1 MMKKLIL
8 SIAILLGFGI
18 SGNNAFATNNKKT
31 LVVYYSDTG
40 TTEGVAKIIA
50 KETNGDLVKLEP
62 KIPYTEADL
71 NWRDKNSRVVKE
83 HENLDKVHVELKNA
97 KIKNFDT
104 YDTVFIG
111 YPIWWSEATWVVD
124 DFVEKN
130 DFTGKRVIAFATSIS
145 TGSGESS
152 KRLEKLAGTGR
163 WLSGK
168 RFSSSY
174 SEREVLSWL
183 KNFNVK

>member
-50 KETNGDLVKLEP
+50 RETNGDLVKLEP

-71 NWRDKNSRVVKE
+71 NKNSRVVKE

-111 YPIWWSEATWVVD
+111 YPI
-124 DFVEKN
+124 
-130 DFTGKRVIAFATSIS
+130 
-145 TGSGESS
+145 
-152 KRLEKLAGTGR
+152 
-163 WLSGK
+163 
-168 RFSSSY
+168 
-174 SEREVLSWL
+174 
-183 KNFNVK
+183 

>member
-1 MMKKLIL
+1 MIKKLIL
-8 SIAILLGFGI
+8 SMAILLGFVIFGDNI
-18 SGNNAFATNNKKT
+18 YAANNKKV
-31 LVVYYSDTG
+31 LVVYYSATG

-50 KETNGDLVKLEP
+50 KETNADLVKLEP

-71 NWRDKNSRVVKE
+71 NYRDKNSRVIKE

-97 KIKNFDT
+97 KINNFDS

-111 YPIWWSEATWVVD
+111 YPIWWSEASWVID
-124 DFVEKN
+124 DFIQKN
-130 DFTGKRVIAFATSIS
+130 DFTGKRVIAFTTSIS

-152 KRLEKLAGTGR
+152 KRLEKMAGTGR

-168 RFSSSY
+168 RVSSSY
-174 SEREVLSWL
+174 SEKEVINWL
-183 KNFNVK
+183 KNFNLK